1 MLIAPPQPTPTS
13 FSHSN
18 ITYRWRKPFYYD
30 SDRYSGVDVDWRVA
44 VMAAQP
50 QLGLSSS
57 WRLGTDSDHHPDSVH
72 AGVRIRMRMKFLIT
86 TALAASLVLISA
98 CSNQDT
104 EKTKQEA
111 AKATEQIK
119 EGSKVAAVEL
129 KKDAKQAA
137 IQGKAIAEGVKQGL
151 ATPDKPVNVN
161 SASKIK
167 LQTLPGIDEETASRI
182 IKGRPYHT
190 TDEVGTKGVV
200 SPDQFSAIKDKIVVR

>member
-1 MLIAPPQPTPTS
+1 M
-13 FSHSN
+13 
-18 ITYRWRKPFYYD
+18 
-30 SDRYSGVDVDWRVA
+30 
-44 VMAAQP
+44 
-50 QLGLSSS
+50 
-57 WRLGTDSDHHPDSVH
+57 RLVI
-72 AGVRIRMRMKFLIT
+72 V
-86 TALAASLVLISA
+86 TALALSLLLISA

-137 IQGKAIAEGVKQGL
+137 VQGKAIAAGVKQGL
-151 ATPDKPVNVN
+151 STPDKPVNIN
-161 SASKIK
+161 NASKTK
-167 LQTLPGIDEETASRI
+167 LQILPGIDEETAGRI

-200 SPDQFSAIKDKIVVR
+200 SPDQFNAIKDKIAVR